1 MKRETILKATAVFQR
16 YMPCQQ
22 MPEIHQVTVREFER
36 KRSELVERL
45 QSSQDMYDAETDDSL
60 MEFIHGE
67 KGDAIIIKKD
77 YFSNADEEGF
87 ANALWHELGHF
98 VATKAESPKLR
109 KFLEENDGDREVAY
123 GYWFWSEFVA
133 EAISCHVSNE
143 YRKTRPNYHP
153 ENIKWNRQVFEN
165 ISCSLSDTLQSIFD
179 RSSIDMFSISHYFAH
194 FLKEDFYIIYREKY
208 PKDDIV
214 GRSGFTKA
222 PFDYI
227 QVMIDLMEKLE
238 EQLKKE
244 EFWIV
249 DEVWIRELGKQV
261 LKLTD
266 AHLAWMLDDSC
277 DDWNMEVSC

>member
-22 MPEIHQVTVREFER
+22 LPEIHQVTVNELEK

-77 YFSNADEEGF
+77 YFSIADEEGF

-98 VATKAESPKLR
+98 VATKAESPELR
-109 KFLEENDGDREVAY
+109 KFLEENNEELDIAY
-123 GYWFWSEFVA
+123 GYWFWSEFIA

-153 ENIKWNRQVFEN
+153 EKAFCNLDSKLEVSNQ
-165 ISCSLSDTLQSIFD
+165 ISMMLNTIFRGPQIDIFSLSF
-179 RSSIDMFSISHYFAH
+179 YYAH
-194 FLKEDFYIIYREKY
+194 FLKEDLYELYR
-208 PKDDIV
+208 
-214 GRSGFTKA
+214 KA
-222 PFDYI
+222 LTGCTLEDTAGIMFFPYNI
-227 QVMIDLMEKLE
+227 NEMMLNLMDKLGN
-238 EQLKKE
+238 QLRKE
-244 EFWIV
+244 NFWIV
-249 DEVWIRELGKQV
+249 SAEWIEELGDMVMALDIYHMK
-261 LKLTD
+261 
-266 AHLAWMLDDSC
+266 WMMKS
-277 DDWNMEVSC
+277 VI